1 MAGAVPAGGSGAD
14 RLGKVLEEGLDAE
27 HPGAVLEGRAA
38 RMVDAQVVAHV
49 RHAEDVAQSE
59 HRRGLQAALAVGV
72 AEHAPRLPLLGDG
85 AAAAEQAALA
95 VARQCPGEVLPEG
108 RGTGGSL
115 PPAGDLSSA
124 VEGTGVPLRAE

>member
-14 RLGKVLEEGLDAE
+14 RLGEVLEEGLDAE
-27 HPGAVLEGRAA
+27 HPGAVLEGAAA

-72 AEHAPRLPLLGDG
+72 ADNAPRLHLLGVG
-85 AAAAEQAALA
+85 AAAAEPAAPP
-95 VARQCPGEVLPEG
+95 VAGPSPGEVWPDRPG
-108 RGTGGSL
+108 QG
-115 PPAGDLSSA
+115 
-124 VEGTGVPLRAE
+124 